1 MPYHTCINNLVTA
14 GTEKIT
20 RKVLRMKIC
29 WKVVIH
35 TAPIRSVHFNI
46 VITSVII
53 IISINQI
60 LLSSFYAER
69 ADDGQRC
76 KKTNK

>member
-1 MPYHTCINNLVTA
+1 MPYHTCIYPVSV

-35 TAPIRSVHFNI
+35 KAPIRSVHFNI

-53 IISINQI
+53 IINNKYKSNTVIII
-60 LLSSFYAER
+60 L
-69 ADDGQRC
+69 C
-76 KKTNK
+76 

>member
-1 MPYHTCINNLVTA
+1 MPYHTCIYPVSV

-35 TAPIRSVHFNI
+35 KAPIRSVHFNI

-53 IISINQI
+53 INQI

>member
-29 WKVVIH
+29 WKVAIRK
-35 TAPIRSVHFNI
+35 APIRSVHFNI
-46 VITSVII
+46 AITSVIVI
-53 IISINQI
+53 IN
-60 LLSSFYAER
+60 
-69 ADDGQRC
+69 
-76 KKTNK
+76 N

>member
-20 RKVLRMKIC
+20 RKVLRMKIF

-35 TAPIRSVHFNI
+35 KAPIRSVRFNI
-46 VITSVII
+46 VITSVTII
-53 IISINQI
+53 IN
-60 LLSSFYAER
+60 
-69 ADDGQRC
+69 
-76 KKTNK
+76 N

>member
-29 WKVVIH
+29 CKVVIRK
-35 TAPIRSVHFNI
+35 APIRSVHFNI

-53 IISINQI
+53 IINNKYKSNTVIII
-60 LLSSFYAER
+60 L
-69 ADDGQRC
+69 C
-76 KKTNK
+76 

>member
-1 MPYHTCINNLVTA
+1 MPYHTCIYPVSV

-20 RKVLRMKIC
+20 RKVLRMEIC

-35 TAPIRSVHFNI
+35 KAPIRSVHFNI

-53 IISINQI
+53 IINNKYKSNTVIII
-60 LLSSFYAER
+60 L
-69 ADDGQRC
+69 C
-76 KKTNK
+76 